1 MIPTSELSLDGSRLT
16 VRLPMTIR
24 KRGGRKVVV
33 APSGASMQ
41 PPRPRVDS
49 SLVKA
54 IARAYRWQ
62 RLLEEGTYASM
73 RDLAAAEGISP
84 SYVSRLLRLTLLSP
98 EHVEAALDGHS
109 GGKWTLDLASRPIPD
124 EWRRQRTE

>member
-33 APSGASMQ
+33 APSGASVH

-49 SLVKA
+49 SLIKA

-62 RLLEEGTYASM
+62 RLLEEGTHASM
-73 RDLAAAEGISP
+73 RDLATAERISP
-84 SYVSRLLRLTLLSP
+84 SYVSRMLRLTLLSP
-98 EHVEAALDGHS
+98 DNVEAVLN
-109 GGKWTLDLASRPIPD
+109 GKFGTKLANDLVSQPVPV
-124 EWRRQRTE
+124 EWQVQRM